1 MPSTPPDSLIA
12 DEMDFVMKYGF
23 SLTGQSEEF
32 RSALRRFEQ
41 GLFEKAGEQLL
52 GVLRDEPGNGE
63 AVRLLR
69 LIERRLW
76 PRPVSKPVLIWQFR
90 PKDAWEYDWLNILLD
105 GSIADEHVDNSW
117 SHLAPTMIVVDNRLV
132 PEKVPYYQRAFENGC
147 KVILI
152 HLSDEAFNDDT
163 TAYKYC
169 EAVIRNY
176 RSDVLAERA
185 RMFFLPLGYKTGFG
199 RNHALKPANARKH
212 LWSFAGDPNKLSRSE
227 MLNTLAQVEGGF
239 WHLTSGFNAGD
250 CLSTA
255 DYRALMDESVVIPC
269 PGGWSNLET
278 FRVYEALEA
287 GCIPFV
293 EKRKGFDYY
302 RALLGP
308 HPLPTVASWAEGAAL
323 LRKLKDTD
331 GLELLQRACS
341 EWWMDYKARLK
352 NDIAGFITS
361 AFNPPPECE
370 DWPCTYPPRT

>member
-1 MPSTPPDSLIA
+1 MSPA
-12 DEMDFVMKYGF
+12 MKYAF

-41 GLFEKAGEQLL
+41 GLFDKAGEQLM
-52 GVLRDEPGNGE
+52 GVLRDEPGNAD

-76 PRPVSKPVLIWQFR
+76 PRPAEKPALVWQFR
-90 PKDAWEYDWLNILLD
+90 PRESWEYDWLNMLLE
-105 GSIADEHVDNSW
+105 GSIGSEHVDNSW
-117 SHLAPTMIVVDNRLV
+117 SHLAPSMIVVDNRLV
-132 PEKVPYYQRAFENGC
+132 PEKTPYYQRAFENGC

-163 TAYKYC
+163 TVYKYC

-176 RSDVLAERA
+176 RSDVLAEQA
-185 RMFFLPLGYKTGFG
+185 RILFMPLGYKTGFG
-199 RNHALKPANARKH
+199 CTGAPKAAQARKH
-212 LWSFAGDPNKLSRSE
+212 LWSFAGDPNKLSRGE
-227 MLNTLAQVEGGF
+227 MLTTLAQVEGGV
-239 WHLTSGFNAGD
+239 WYLTSGFNAND

-293 EKRKGFDYY
+293 EKRKGYDYY

-308 HPLPTVASWAEGAAL
+308 HPMPTVATWAEGAAL
-323 LRKLKDTD
+323 LQELKDSD
-331 GLELLQRACS
+331 GLGPLQRACG
-341 EWWMDYKARLK
+341 EWWQDYKARLK
-352 NDIAGFITS
+352 LNVADFVAS
-361 AFNPPPECE
+361 ALNPPPEGE
-370 DWPCTYPPRT
+370 DWPRTYPP

>member
-1 MPSTPPDSLIA
+1 
-12 DEMDFVMKYGF
+12 MKYSF
-23 SLTGQSEEF
+23 SVADQSEEF

-41 GLFEKAGEQLL
+41 GLFEKAGEQLM
-52 GVLRDEPGNGE
+52 GVLRNEPGNQE
-63 AVRLLR
+63 AMRLLR

-76 PRPVSKPVLIWQFR
+76 PKPNTPPVLVWQFR
-90 PKDAWEYDWLNILLD
+90 PFEAWEYDWVHLLLQ
-105 GSIADEHVDNSW
+105 GSIGAEHVDNTW
-117 SHLAPTMIVVDNRLV
+117 SYLAPSMIVVDNRLV

-152 HLSDEAFNDDT
+152 HLSDEAFNNDL

-176 RSDVLAERA
+176 RSDVLAEQA
-185 RMFFLPLGYKTGFG
+185 RLMFLPLGYKTGFARTG
-199 RNHALKPANARKH
+199 LSKPAELRKH

-227 MLNTLAQVEGGF
+227 MLNTLAQVDGGS
-239 WHLTSGFNAGD
+239 WHLTSGFNASD
-250 CLSTA
+250 CLSTT

-293 EKRKGFDYY
+293 EKRKGYDYY

-308 HPLPTVASWAEGAAL
+308 HPMPTVATWVEGAAR
-323 LRKLKDTD
+323 LRKLRDD
-331 GLELLQRACS
+331 GALPALQQECMT
-341 EWWMDYKARLK
+341 WWADYKPRLK
-352 NDIAGFITS
+352 GTVADFVS
-361 AFNPPPECE
+361 AALNPPPDGEI
-370 DWPCTYPPRT
+370 WPRTYPG

>member
-1 MPSTPPDSLIA
+1 
-12 DEMDFVMKYGF
+12 MKYAF
-23 SLTGQSEEF
+23 SLTGQSDEF

-41 GLFEKAGEQLL
+41 GLFEKAGEQLM
-52 GVLRDEPGNGE
+52 GVLRDEPGNTD
-63 AVRLLR
+63 AARLLR

-76 PRPVSKPVLIWQFR
+76 PRPAGKPVLVWQFR
-90 PKDAWEYDWLNILLD
+90 PQEAWEYDWLNTLLE
-105 GSIADEHVDNSW
+105 GSVGGERVDNTW
-117 SHLAPTMIVVDNRLV
+117 SHLAPSMIVVDNRLV

-176 RSDVLAERA
+176 RSDVLAEQA
-185 RMFFLPLGYKTGFG
+185 RMLFMPLGYKTGFG
-199 RNHALKPANARKH
+199 GVQAPKPARDRKH
-212 LWSFAGDPNKLSRSE
+212 LWSFAGDPNKLSRGE
-227 MLNTLAQVEGGF
+227 MLTTLAQVEGGF
-239 WHLTSGFNAGD
+239 WHLTSGFNARD

-293 EKRKGFDYY
+293 EKRKGYDYY

-308 HPLPTVASWAEGAAL
+308 HPLPTVSTWAEGAAL

-331 GLELLQRACS
+331 GLGPLQRACS
-341 EWWMDYKARLK
+341 DWWRDYKARLK
-352 NDIAGFITS
+352 LNVADFVTS
-361 AFNPPPECE
+361 ALNPPPEGE
-370 DWPCTYPPRT
+370 DWPRTYPPL

>member
-1 MPSTPPDSLIA
+1 
-12 DEMDFVMKYGF
+12 MKYSF
-23 SLTGQSEEF
+23 STHEQSGGQSDAF

-52 GVLRDEPGNGE
+52 GVLREEPGHQD
-63 AVRLLR
+63 AQRLLR

-76 PRPVSKPVLIWQFR
+76 PKPNGRPLLVWQFR
-90 PKDAWEYDWLNILLD
+90 PHDAWEYDWLNVLLE
-105 GSIADEHVDNSW
+105 GSVSGEHVDNTW
-117 SHLAPTMIVVDNRLV
+117 SHLAPNMIVVDNRLV

-176 RSDVLAERA
+176 RSDVLAEQA
-185 RMFFLPLGYKTGFG
+185 RLFFLPLGYKTGFG
-199 RNHALKPANARKH
+199 REAAPKPAAARKH
-212 LWSFAGDPNKLSRSE
+212 LWSFAGDPNKLSRGE
-227 MLNTLAQVEGGF
+227 MLNTLAQVEGGV
-239 WHLTSGFNAGD
+239 WHLTSGFNAAD

-255 DYRALMDESVVIPC
+255 DYRALMDDSIAVPC
-269 PGGWSNLET
+269 PGGWSNLES

-293 EKRKGFDYY
+293 EKRKGYDYY

-308 HPLPTVASWAEGAAL
+308 HPMPTVATWAEGAAL
-323 LRKLKDTD
+323 LQKLKDNG
-331 GLELLQRACS
+331 GLAPLQQSCMD
-341 EWWMDYKARLK
+341 WWRDYKPRLK
-352 NDIAGFITS
+352 RGVADFVSS
-361 AFNPPPECE
+361 ALNLPREGE
-370 DWPCTYPPRT
+370 DWPQTFPE